1 MNISALLKAGTSKC
15 ICHLRTKKYLKRADS
30 AVNISNIYSGATI
43 NQGCWPIYMPEHALP
58 QISMGKIYY
67 FTKDI
72 INVGGTERPFAGQR
86 WFGFSEHPITD

>member
-1 MNISALLKAGTSKC
+1 
-15 ICHLRTKKYLKRADS
+15 
-30 AVNISNIYSGATI
+30 
-43 NQGCWPIYMPEHALP
+43 MPEHALP